1 MKRVALVTSVA
12 AAALA
17 LAALAHGAAAPAF
30 KTHQYRCTDRNQSL
44 YFLIYERD
52 GKLDGGHFYVENM
65 QVGVLTSE
73 QAGTDVIK
81 AGVVG
86 NTANVAFQLRKS
98 GSVMVAN
105 YQTSNRTEIC
115 KASYKYQ

>member
-1 MKRVALVTSVA
+1 MRRILLAVAILSVTALAVA
-12 AAALA
+12 AY
-17 LAALAHGAAAPAF
+17 AAARPVM

-44 YFLIYERD
+44 YFLIYEQD
-52 GKLDGGHFYVENM
+52 GKLNGGHFYVDNM
-65 QVGVLTSE
+65 QVGVLTAE

-105 YQTSNRTEIC
+105 YQTSNRTEVC